1 MVFSFLNQKTEN
13 QIPIAA
19 QNSKENNVSILLA
32 SHNMNEVT
40 RLCSS
45 ILMMKDGEII
55 DSGKPTD
62 LISKHGRENLEEV
75 FLKLAREKV

>member
-1 MVFSFLNQKTEN
+1 
-13 QIPIAA
+13 
-19 QNSKENNVSILLA
+19 
-32 SHNMNEVT
+32 MNEVT